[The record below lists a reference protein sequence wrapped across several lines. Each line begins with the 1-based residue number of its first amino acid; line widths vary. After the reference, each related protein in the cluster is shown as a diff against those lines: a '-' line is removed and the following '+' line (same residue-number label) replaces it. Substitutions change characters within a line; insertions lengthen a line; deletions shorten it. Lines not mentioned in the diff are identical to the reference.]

1 MSSNHF
7 LVFCLSHQL
16 LIMVKNSRERNNKSA
31 ILNSTNHVTS
41 CAAFI
46 YSSPCELSAETA
58 MSRFLI
64 PQLWRVC
71 VKAWEKIII
80 EDRLTCCTGRTSHSG
95 GHRSSDTQ
103 HMWCTARRPPQGP
116 EPPKPEGG
124 QGGVSKEKHTCKLL
138 KSSHLEFT
146 THSNRTRQWSPVL
159 GSFFVPFIPGIKNL
173 RSSASGYVVWITI
186 LPFFLFNPW
195 YF

>member
-116 EPPKPEGG
+116 EPPKPEGW
-124 QGGVSKEKHTCKLL
+124 QGGLAKKNTHANYWKAAILSLQHTQTGLDSEAQFWGPFL
-138 KSSHLEFT
+138 SHLYL
-146 THSNRTRQWSPVL
+146 VL
-159 GSFFVPFIPGIKNL
+159 KIWDRLRLDMLSGSRSCLSFF
-173 RSSASGYVVWITI
+173 
-186 LPFFLFNPW
+186 
-195 YF
+195 